1 MTATTYFRRALLLPI
16 LVPLIATVP
25 ILMYARVGW
34 PPIRSD
40 TVATVLAGIAV
51 SGVYSLLPYAVA
63 AAWLYRQSKREEADW
78 KYWQA
83 LWVTPLVV
91 TFLTVLVALALDYF
105 TVGGEVDP
113 GRNWVYSAPALVGMG
128 GLVLGYGYAVV
139 ISLGYLLLTR
149 AGVVQ
154 PISN

>member
-16 LVPLIATVP
+16 LVPLIATVL
-25 ILMYARVGW
+25 ILMYTRFGW
-34 PPIRSD
+34 PRITSD
-40 TVATVLAGIAV
+40 TVATALAGLGI
-51 SGVYSLLPYAVA
+51 SGLYSFLPYAVA
-63 AAWLYRQSKREEADW
+63 AVWLYRQSKREEADW

-83 LWVTPLVV
+83 LWVMPLVV
-91 TFLTVLVALALDYF
+91 TFLTVLVAAGFDYL
-105 TVGGEVDP
+105 TVGGDVRP
-113 GRNWVYSAPALVGMG
+113 GRSWIYSAPALVGMG

-154 PISN
+154 PISS

>member
-1 MTATTYFRRALLLPI
+1 MTATTYFRRALLLPV

-34 PPIRSD
+34 PPIKSD

-51 SGVYSLLPYAVA
+51 SGVYSFLPYAVA
-63 AAWLYRQSKREEADW
+63 AVWLYRQSKREKADW

-83 LWVTPLVV
+83 LWVAPLVV
-91 TFLTVLVALALDYF
+91 TFLTVLVALVLDYL
-105 TVGGEVDP
+105 TLGAEP
-113 GRNWVYSAPALVGMG
+113 PPSRSWIYSAPALVGLG
-128 GLVLGYGYAVV
+128 GLVIGYGYAVA

-154 PISN
+154 PISS

>member
-16 LVPLIATVP
+16 LVPLIATIV
-25 ILMYARVGW
+25 ILMYTRLAW

-40 TVATVLAGIAV
+40 TVATFLAALAI
-51 SGVYSLLPYAVA
+51 SGVYSLIPYGIA

-91 TFLTVLVALALDYF
+91 TVLSMLVAILLDYLA
-105 TVGGEVDP
+105 GGETP
-113 GRNWVYSAPALVGMG
+113 TGRSWIYSAPILVGIA
-128 GLVLGYGYAVV
+128 GLVIGYGYALLV
-139 ISLGYLLLTR
+139 SLGYLGLTR
-149 AGVVQ
+149 AGIVH

>member
-16 LVPLIATVP
+16 LVPLIASIL
-25 ILMYARVGW
+25 ILMYTRLAW

-40 TVATVLAGIAV
+40 TVATFLAALAI
-51 SGVYSLLPYAVA
+51 SGVYSLIPYGIA

-91 TFLTVLVALALDYF
+91 TVLSMLVA
-105 TVGGEVDP
+105 T
-113 GRNWVYSAPALVGMG
+113 ALVVPLASRYGLFG
-128 GLVLGYGYAVV
+128 AALGTSASLVLTQVALRVAAR
-139 ISLGYLLLTR
+139 R
-149 AGVVQ
+149 AG
-154 PISN
+154 PSRRDR